1 MSSDT
6 AAEELAPV
14 AHSRN
19 VVFFVVALFP
29 VTFSVA
35 GLLVDAPAKIF
46 RRLVRIL
53 PIGVWWLVVVTV
65 LVPLYW
71 KFLCPGSFWLLL
83 SRLVH

>member
-1 MSSDT
+1 VSSDI

-35 GLLVDAPAKIF
+35 GLLVDALAKTC
-46 RRLVRIL
+46 RRLVRFL
-53 PIGVWWLVVVTV
+53 PIVVFWLVVVTV
-65 LVPLYW
+65 LVP
-71 KFLCPGSFWLLL
+71 
-83 SRLVH
+83 V

>member
-1 MSSDT
+1 MSSDI

-35 GLLVDAPAKIF
+35 GLLVDALAKIC
-46 RRLVRIL
+46 RRLVRFLRI
-53 PIGVWWLVVVTV
+53 VVFWLVVVTV
-65 LVPLYW
+65 LVP
-71 KFLCPGSFWLLL
+71 
-83 SRLVH
+83 V